1 MLLSMASLMPPVVG
15 VRFSASI
22 EKKILDLHNNHRAK
36 WAKGDLS
43 LDDILNGQK
52 DIPNASNMKKMVD
65 INIYRK
71 Q

>member
-1 MLLSMASLMPPVVG
+1 MMLLWMASPPPAMG

-65 INIYRK
+65 LNIYRK

>member
-43 LDDILNGQK
+43 LDDRLNGQK
-52 DIPNASNMKKMVD
+52 DIPNASNMRKMVD